1 SIDMQFFLL
10 LVCFLPTISGLKFLS
25 YNPVYGRSHCTFMHA
40 LHEALI
46 DAGHEVH
53 VITPIIDTRVKLEET
68 RAKVFIIPQSPES
81 IAYETGI
88 EADMIT
94 NSWVSEGVMG
104 ALGGV
109 KHLMAAW
116 HGQCNFTL
124 QYPGFMEQLAK
135 EKYDAA
141 FTEPVCFCGY
151 GIFDKLGIKNIAST
165 LSTASSEGTFR
176 FTGAPSVPSYV
187 PGILGKNSDRMTFVE
202 RMGNSISG
210 VLPYFFWSM
219 LQNPFDE
226 MFKQHFG
233 ENASTSEEIL
243 KKTSYFFLNSEPI
256 TDFPRVI
263 THKIIDIGGISV
275 SGGYKPLNETW
286 SKILDLRKK
295 TVLVSF
301 GSVAKSYLMPDSY
314 KQTIRKTIQKFPE
327 VTFIWKYEK
336 PEHRISEGIDNMIE
350 STWVPQNDMLHDPRL
365 SLFITHCGQGSTIES
380 TTAGVPLIVIPVLG
394 DQQRNAQT
402 IKRIGTGVV
411 LEKTILAEG
420 ETLEKT
426 IREVLENE
434 EYSIKAKLV
443 GEMIRNRPF
452 TARETFVRNM
462 EFMAK
467 YGPLRMFDHYGTQL
481 NFLQYYCLDVFAFL
495 TSIVLIFLGLIF
507 ICVRAVFRRCFMGSK
522 KKIE

>member
-1 SIDMQFFLL
+1 
-10 LVCFLPTISGLKFLS
+10 
-25 YNPVYGRSHCTFMHA
+25 MHA

-104 ALGGV
+104 ALGYYV
-109 KHLMAAW
+109 VMIALV
-116 HGQCNFTL
+116 TL

-314 KQTIRKTIQKFPE
+314 KQTIRKTIQKTTP
-327 VTFIWKYEK
+327 VCHY
-336 PEHRISEGIDNMIE
+336 
-350 STWVPQNDMLHDPRL
+350 
-365 SLFITHCGQGSTIES
+365 SLLT
-380 TTAGVPLIVIPVLG
+380 VVK
-394 DQQRNAQT
+394 T

-467 YGPLRMFDHYGTQL
+467 YGPLRMSPNRPVDVIVKLNDVTNNEDIMGT
-481 NFLQYYCLDVFAFL
+481 DERR
-495 TSIVLIFLGLIF
+495 SIAIGKPLH
-507 ICVRAVFRRCFMGSK
+507 
-522 KKIE
+522 